1 MDIIIDAS
9 AILSVLLNEPLRENI
24 LAKLKGCNLLAPASL
39 EFEIGNA
46 LSALLKRGSL
56 SIADACSVYHAF
68 TKVSIRLVQTDIA
81 SALIISGEDSIY
93 AYDAYF
99 ISCAER
105 LGYALLTLDKH
116 LAATALKRGITLV
129 EV

>member
-9 AILSVLLNEPLRENI
+9 AILSVLLNEPVREKI
-24 LAKLKGCNLLAPASL
+24 LAKIKGCNLLAPASL
-39 EFEIGNA
+39 DLEIGNA

-68 TKVSIRLVQTDIA
+68 VKVSIRLVQIDIT
-81 SALIISGEDSIY
+81 SALIISGEESIY